1 MTLRVPVS
9 ELSAGERA
17 LDLATSRYLVKVH
30 RSRVG
35 DPLTAFDVDAG
46 LEADAEVLSADPR
59 AARIRLGVPR
69 AARVTSPLAVTLLWA
84 VGKAEKPE
92 AVIRDATAL
101 GVRRIVLVT
110 TERTVVRLGDRADA
124 RRLRWQSVAREAARQ
139 SGRGDVP
146 LLLGPLPL
154 TEALELARDSV
165 ALVLDPKA
173 EHTLRA
179 VLAPISGSAPLSV
192 LIGPEGGL
200 DDHELGAAVQAGF
213 RPVRFGRLVLRT
225 ETAAVAVLGA
235 LLALADG
242 PT

>member
-17 LDLATSRYLVKVH
+17 LDSATSRYLVKVH
-30 RSRVG
+30 RARVG
-35 DPLTAFDVDAG
+35 DGFTAFDVDAG
-46 LEADAEVLSADPR
+46 LEADAEVSSADPR
-59 AARIRLGVPR
+59 AARIRLGAPR
-69 AARVTSPLAVTLLWA
+69 AARVTSPLPVTLLWA

-146 LLLGPLPL
+146 ELLGPLSL

-179 VLAPISGSAPLSV
+179 VLAPSSGSAPLSV

-200 DDHELGAAVQAGF
+200 DEHELGAAVQAGF